1 MNTQFVKISEL
12 PAGGAVDPQDLF
24 VSVQDGVT
32 VKVTGENFTPF
43 FDSYLQQRG
52 QKLRLTALDSILAY
66 RLVTTDVD
74 GNGIYA
80 SSGNALHVDQVI
92 GISTQAASAGMDFE
106 VADSGFV
113 TNQGWTWQAGQ
124 PLFLG
129 LDGEVVS
136 HPIGVFSMQI
146 GYAKT
151 ATTIYLRIGRGV
163 LRA

>member
-12 PAGGAVDPQDLF
+12 PAGGAVEVDDLF

-32 VKVTGENFTPF
+32 VRVSGENFYPLL
-43 FDSYLQQRG
+43 DAYLASVG
-52 QKLRLTALDSILAY
+52 NKVRLTAATDILAY
-66 RLVTTDVD
+66 RLVTTDS
-74 GNGIYA
+74 NGLGIPADSNTA
-80 SSGNALHVDQVI
+80 SHVDQVV
-92 GISTQAASAGMDFE
+92 GISTQAAQVGGEFE
-106 VADSGFV
+106 IVDSGFV
-113 TNQGWTWQAGQ
+113 TNSGWNWSPGQ

-129 LDGEVVS
+129 LDGEVVTT
-136 HPIGVFSMQI
+136 PTGVFSLQI